1 MNNNKDLKYFKNLM
15 YNVILRK
22 NNGLYY
28 LFIPE
33 LSIIV
38 ENEDLED
45 AFNSIESEKQIY
57 FENVIK
63 LGFENTVNEPK
74 NLSKRKKLYSDLKLF
89 IYKTVMVGIIFL
101 VIIMLSISSIK
112 LFVNKINR
120 VRTDTITS
128 IKQIPVDLFSAIP
141 YQINEKFT
149 TMTPIEK
156 EEQILKL
163 RNLIDELRPYFK
175 EVYPLFEDDYLD
187 STRHSIDDSTR

>member
-89 IYKTVMVGIIFL
+89 I
-101 VIIMLSISSIK
+101 
-112 LFVNKINR
+112 
-120 VRTDTITS
+120 
-128 IKQIPVDLFSAIP
+128 
-141 YQINEKFT
+141 
-149 TMTPIEK
+149 
-156 EEQILKL
+156 
-163 RNLIDELRPYFK
+163 
-175 EVYPLFEDDYLD
+175 
-187 STRHSIDDSTR
+187 